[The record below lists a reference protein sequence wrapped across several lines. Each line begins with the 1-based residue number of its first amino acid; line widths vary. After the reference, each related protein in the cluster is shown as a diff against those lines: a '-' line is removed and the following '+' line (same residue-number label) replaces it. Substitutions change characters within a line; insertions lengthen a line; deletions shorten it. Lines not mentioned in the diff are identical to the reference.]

1 MLWRWIAGWCVAV
14 GLSAAAAD
22 VPSQPRLEEAF
33 AAATAGL
40 VRRAE
45 ASGAA
50 DLAAVIRGW
59 DAPPPVDRQ
68 VAFAIPPRLEPPAGL
83 DVPEA
88 RGVWTEFLA
97 ARRPRAAGL
106 YDLALEAAGGRGRP
120 ADLARPTAALAL
132 LYRALHDDPDHA
144 RARAAAGWV
153 RRGDGWAWPE
163 AARRLD
169 RGGEFDPAFGWLPR
183 GRLARYRA
191 GERRDRGRWMSVAD
205 EAARQLTIDRG
216 RQFDS
221 DHWEILS
228 TARLAA
234 AAELARRLEEAR
246 TVWLQVFGAAAA
258 PPADIARRLGGREP
272 SDARP
277 PFAAVL
283 CADRGQYVA
292 ELERLVP
299 TAADTDGMYWR
310 PTQTAWFLAGR
321 PPDGGPA
328 AATVWHEATHQ
339 LCAEACIA
347 SPLAGERCGFWALEA
362 VACHMESIRP
372 AAWGWTIGGRD
383 AGRVPAARRLLV
395 EEEFFVPLAE
405 LAALGREAF
414 QADPR
419 VGRIYDQLAG
429 LADFLLN
436 GHDGRYREAFVQ
448 YLRRVVTGTDD
459 PDTLARLCDRS
470 CADLDAEY
478 RRHLSR

>member
-1 MLWRWIAGWCVAV
+1 MSRWITGLCIGA
-14 GLSAAAAD
+14 GLSASAAEP
-22 VPSQPRLEEAF
+22 PSPAQLDEAF
-33 AAATAGL
+33 AAAAAGL

-50 DLAAVIRGW
+50 DLAATIRGW
-59 DAPPPVDRQ
+59 DVVAPADRQ
-68 VAFAIPPRLEPPAGL
+68 VAFTIPPRLERPAGL
-83 DVPEA
+83 EA
-88 RGVWTEFLA
+88 PQARAVWEEFVA
-97 ARRPRAAGL
+97 ARRTRAAGL
-106 YDLALEAAGGRGRP
+106 YDLAVEAARGGGETGT
-120 ADLARPTAALAL
+120 DQRPTAALAL
-132 LYRALHDDPDHA
+132 VHRALRDDPDLA

-153 RRGDGWAWPE
+153 RRGDGWVWPE

-169 RGGEFDPAFGWLPR
+169 RGAEFDPAFGWLPR

-191 GERRDRGRWMSVAD
+191 GERYDRGRWMPAAD
-205 EAARQLTIDRG
+205 EAARRLAIDRG

-228 TARLAA
+228 AAPLETAA
-234 AAELARRLEEAR
+234 ALARRLEETR
-246 TVWLQVFGAAAA
+246 TVWLQVFGAAAM
-258 PPADIARRLGGREP
+258 PPEGLARRLAGPEPTAVRE
-272 SDARP
+272 

-299 TAADTDGMYWR
+299 AIAGTEGVYWR
-310 PTQTAWFLAGR
+310 PTQTAWFVAV
-321 PPDGGPA
+321 GPA
-328 AATVWHEATHQ
+328 EAAVPVATVWHEATHQ
-339 LCAEACIA
+339 LCAEACVA
-347 SPLAGERCGFWALEA
+347 GPLGGERCGFWALEA

-372 AAWGWTIGGRD
+372 AAWGWTVGGPD

-419 VGRIYDQLAG
+419 LARIYDQLAG
-429 LADFLLN
+429 LADFLMN
-436 GHDGRYREAFVQ
+436 GREGRYREAFVH
-448 YLRRVVTGTDD
+448 YLRRVIAGTDD
-459 PDTLARLCDRS
+459 PDTLARLCGVS
-470 CADLDAEY
+470 FAALDEEY